1 MTSGV
6 RPGLPAALGAAL
18 WLSLPGAAQAG
29 LEICNDT
36 GALQSVAIGYKGDT
50 DWTSEGWW
58 NIAPQDCALVLAGD
72 LTRRY
77 YYYYAEAA
85 GITFESQNFQ
95 FCGNEEIFEITGD
108 TDCESRGF
116 DTLSMREIDTGE
128 TARDFTLT
136 LVDGGGAPSNTDKQP
151 PDEEVAGLETGG
163 GPGGPPRGAPL
174 NEAVQDTTL
183 VVPDE
188 APMTVSVEDLSTEI
202 PQGKHGK
209 PFETAALFQGCELED
224 KREYCSFH
232 AGDWKMR
239 VFYRGPTPERLMY
252 ALEELAVNMPVRL
265 KADMVETSGN
275 IAAIVVR
282 GVEPRPGGDPHARL
296 RAALQGSWA
305 EEGGSGR
312 EITLHGSEVHLRT
325 NGSYTSTHM
334 FRLTEG
340 CASADAPGPA
350 MVRIDPETNV
360 RDCFVIARPDG
371 ATLELTDARSGR
383 RAVYRRAP

>member
-1 MTSGV
+1 LTEPR
-6 RPGLPAALGAAL
+6 RPRFAALAAAAL
-18 WLSLPGAAQAG
+18 WLALPGAARAG

-36 GALQSVAIGYKGDT
+36 ALLQSVAIGYKGDT

-58 NIAPQDCALVLAGD
+58 NIAPGDCALVLAGG

-85 GITFESQNFQ
+85 GAPFESQDYL
-95 FCGNEEIFEITGD
+95 FCGSEEIFEITGD
-108 TDCESRGF
+108 TDCEGRGYE
-116 DTLSMREIDTGE
+116 TLSMREIDTGE

-151 PDEEVAGLETGG
+151 GGEDVAGLEVGG

-174 NEAVQDTTL
+174 NEAVQDTL
-183 VVPDE
+183 VVPEE
-188 APMTVSVEDLSTEI
+188 APMTVSVEDLVTDI
-202 PQGKHGK
+202 TQGKHGK
-209 PFETAALFQGCELED
+209 PFETGALFQGCELED
-224 KREYCSFH
+224 GREYCSFH

-265 KADMVETSGN
+265 KADMVETTGN

-282 GVEPRPGGDPHARL
+282 AVEPRPGGDPHARL

-305 EEGGSGR
+305 EQGGSGR

-325 NGSYTSTHM
+325 HGSYTGSHL
-334 FRLTEG
+334 FRLTER
-340 CASADAPGPA
+340 CASAGTEGPA
-350 MVRIDPETNV
+350 MVRIDPETNA
-360 RDCFVIARPDG
+360 RDCFVITRPDG
-371 ATLELTDARSGR
+371 ATLELRDARSGR
-383 RAVYRRAP
+383 RAVYRRVP